1 MIMTDLLEK
10 KTYYN
15 ALYAYYKLLLT
26 EKQQQIFE
34 FYYEE
39 DYSISEISEEL
50 GISRN
55 AVFDTL
61 KKVVKQLDKYEEL
74 LELYKKEQLRNK
86 IYDKYYSE
94 ETKQLINELKEME

>member
-15 ALYAYYKLLLT
+15 VLYAYYKLLLT

-50 GISRN
+50 RISRN

>member
-15 ALYAYYKLLLT
+15 VLYAYYKLLLT